1 MQKLLVPT
9 DFSPHSVNGCHYAV
23 ELAKATE
30 GEIRLMHVTVR
41 LTAEKGI
48 PGAPIVA
55 PIEAPLLNLED
66 REEDGQHSL
75 GSLYEELSGL
85 AGEDV
90 KVTTSLKTGDVVDRV
105 LEEAD
110 SYEPDLIVMG
120 VTHHTELFRL
130 LIGSVAEEL
139 ISKTELPILVVPEGH
154 TYKAWETVVF
164 ASDFDTKDTQSI
176 VKVRELLFPKKV
188 KFMAV
193 HMVEGESYFKEE
205 LTEIRKEM
213 QQHMRDVTW
222 GDEVEVHLVGGMNV
236 IKNLDIFLDKHDAD
250 LLVFTTHKRDWFS
263 RLLRP
268 SVTKQML
275 TVTHTPMLILHA

>member
-9 DFSPHSVNGCHYAV
+9 DFSPHSINGCHYAV
-23 ELAKATE
+23 EMAKANE

-41 LTAEKGI
+41 LTAEEDA
-48 PGAPIVA
+48 PGTPLVPPVTNPIVDVA
-55 PIEAPLLNLED
+55 KKS
-66 REEDGQHSL
+66 EDGNYSL
-75 GSLYEELSGL
+75 GSLYEELQNQ
-85 AGEDV
+85 AGKGV
-90 KVTTSLKTGDVVDRV
+90 KISTSLQTGDVVKRV
-105 LEEAD
+105 LEEVD

-130 LIGSVAEEL
+130 LIGSVADEL
-139 ISKTELPILVVPEGH
+139 ISATELPILIVPEGH
-154 TYKAWETVVF
+154 QYSSWETVVF

-176 VKVRELLFPKKV
+176 VKIRELLFPKKV
-188 KFMAV
+188 NFLAV

-213 QQHMRDVTW
+213 QRHMHDVTW
-222 GDEVEVHLVGGMNV
+222 GDEVEVHLIGGMNV
-236 IKNLDIFLDKHDAD
+236 IKNLDIFLDKYKAD

-268 SVTKQML
+268 SVTKQMMA
-275 TVTHTPMLILHA
+275 VTHTPMLILHA